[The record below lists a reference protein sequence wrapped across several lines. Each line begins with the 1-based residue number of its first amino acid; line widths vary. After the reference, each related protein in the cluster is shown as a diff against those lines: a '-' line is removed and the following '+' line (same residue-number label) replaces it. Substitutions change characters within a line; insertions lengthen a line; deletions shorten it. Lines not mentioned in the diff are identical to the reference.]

1 MYVYMCVCVSSIPSS
16 VRKATNDVSGGEYKI
31 SVNDFLVKAAAVAL
45 RKIPEVN
52 SSWTDT
58 AIRRWAGCRGG
69 AIDTVQY
76 IMILHFMYF

>member
-1 MYVYMCVCVSSIPSS
+1 MFVRVSVCPQSPSS
-16 VRKATNDVSGGEYKI
+16 VRKAMNEVSGGEYKI

-58 AIRRWAGCRGG
+58 AIWWVGCRGG
-69 AIDTVQY
+69 ALNSTVQTY
-76 IMILHFMYF
+76 IMILHFFF

>member
-1 MYVYMCVCVSSIPSS
+1 MSSIPSS
-16 VRKATNDVSGGEYKI
+16 VRKAMNDVSGGEYKI

-58 AIRRWAGCRGG
+58 AIRRWAGCRGW

-76 IMILHFMYF
+76 AMQFCFLYF

>member
-1 MYVYMCVCVSSIPSS
+1 MYVCLCVCVSSIPSS
-16 VRKATNDVSGGEYKI
+16 LHKAKNVSGGEYKI

-58 AIRRWAGCRGG
+58 AI
-69 AIDTVQY
+69 
-76 IMILHFMYF
+76 

>member
-1 MYVYMCVCVSSIPSS
+1 M
-16 VRKATNDVSGGEYKI
+16 SGGEYKI

-58 AIRRWAGCRGG
+58 AI
-69 AIDTVQY
+69 
-76 IMILHFMYF
+76 

>member
-1 MYVYMCVCVSSIPSS
+1 MVCIADRDVHVCQSVRVFPPS
-16 VRKATNDVSGGEYKI
+16 VRKAMNEMAVGEYKI

-58 AIRRWAGCRGG
+58 AIRRWA
-69 AIDTVQY
+69 D
-76 IMILHFMYF
+76 L

>member
-1 MYVYMCVCVSSIPSS
+1 MSSTPSS
-16 VRKATNDVSGGEYKI
+16 VRKAMNEVSGGEYKI

-58 AIRRWAGCRGG
+58 AIRRWVGCRGG
-69 AIDTVQY
+69 AIDAIQY
-76 IMILHFMYF
+76 KMILHFLYS